1 MSKLKSIK
9 NPSPRKQLSHSHSHY
24 DDRSLGWADLKAMAE
39 DYDLEAESYLR
50 TLLKKEEER
59 LAAVARHWKDSIST
73 LHDRVRDLSLARFVD
88 EFGSDPQRALAKVV
102 EEEMRPAMLAQVE
115 QSARKRKRVA
125 PLSPRNGR
133 DDDDTDV
140 FSTSKKPRAGGPLF
154 SSAIK
159 SKKVPSSV
167 SHSTAA
173 GGTARTRSGA
183 TSGLSPTSVSVSP
196 LVLLLLCEEQRLTD
210 FSRRRGQTRKT
221 RLRVRPSS
229 HAAAPPSA
237 SSSNFIYRANPLL
250 PPTPSHA
257 STTSNAARRPRRGES
272 IVMRS
277 LNDSPLGEFVASEE
291 EELGSDD
298 DDDDDDDDE
307 NGEEDDWDL
316 MERNEASNV
325 NSQSAGG
332 TRGGKLAKKLKP
344 TSKGSIKDKDKATP
358 ASAAAS
364 AAATATAPLP
374 RSDSARSIVPTAPAF
389 DPSVA
394 LPVDAPSF
402 DALKARWMAE
412 MQAKLAAQHD
422 LSDGERGRLEEVL
435 RRSMNDL

>member
-1 MSKLKSIK
+1 MSKLKNPK
-9 NPSPRKQLSHSHSHY
+9 NLSPRKQPSHTLTHY
-24 DDRSLGWADLKAMAE
+24 DDRSLGWADLKAMVE
-39 DYDLEAESYLR
+39 DYELEAESYLR

-88 EFGSDPQRALAKVV
+88 EFENDPQRALAKVM

-125 PLSPRNGR
+125 PFSPRSGR
-133 DDDDTDV
+133 DDDDADV

-159 SKKVPSSV
+159 SKKAPSSV

-173 GGTARTRSGA
+173 GGTARTRGGA
-183 TSGLSPTSVSVSP
+183 ASGLSPTS
-196 LVLLLLCEEQRLTD
+196 
-210 FSRRRGQTRKT
+210 TRKT
-221 RLRVRPSS
+221 RLRVRPS
-229 HAAAPPSA
+229 HAAMASSA
-237 SSSNFIYRANPLL
+237 SSHNFIYRANPLL

-291 EELGSDD
+291 EVE
-298 DDDDDDDDE
+298 DDDE
-307 NGEEDDWDL
+307 DDDEEDGEEDDWDL
-316 MERNEASNV
+316 MERNEASKV
-325 NSQSAGG
+325 ESQSAGG
-332 TRGGKLAKKLKP
+332 RGGKLAKKLNP
-344 TSKGSIKDKDKATP
+344 TSRGSKGKD
-358 ASAAAS
+358 AAAA
-364 AAATATAPLP
+364 AAATPLP
-374 RSDSARSIVPTAPAF
+374 RSDSARSIVPTAVAF

-394 LPVDAPSF
+394 LPTDAPSF

-412 MQAKLAAQHD
+412 MQAKLAAQQD
-422 LSDGERGRLEEVL
+422 LSEGERGRLEEVL